1 MNDQGWHEYVLKQA
15 YSVLRDPARRAR
27 YDAARENRGRIL
39 AAAHELFVSKGYGS
53 TTIAEDAFHLVV
65 GHD

>member
-1 MNDQGWHEYVLKQA
+1 MQPMADGVK
-15 YSVLRDPARRAR
+15 RR
-27 YDAARENRGRIL
+27 YDSTGRRQQARENRGRIL